1 MNLGIYLKA
10 VCDGYEICM
19 NKEIKDGYV
28 KFGTYS
34 RVFCEVLCNYILKE
48 RSKEP
53 QYSTLH
59 SKMEQM
65 KQEIKQFPYKEMNY
79 IRLRTNG
86 IVHGVNYGKDAHTRF
101 ISRQEQKQIFENIKI
116 ISEWLRDIFF

>member
-1 MNLGIYLKA
+1 M
-10 VCDGYEICM
+10 CDGYEICM